1 MEFIAQRTFVVI
13 DRDTDVESLVTF
25 EVMLPYPI
33 DNGAS
38 YHCPVR
44 IAGLLNESLNIGG
57 VDSMQAVMLAIQW
70 LEMRYQEMSETKY
83 DFFWPDKRYK
93 IESFNLLPK

>member
-1 MEFIAQRTFVVI
+1 MVI

-38 YHCPVR
+38 YFCTAR
-44 IAGLLNESLNIGG
+44 ITSLIDESIDVGG

-70 LEMRYQEMSETKY
+70 LEMRFLEMHKTKY
-83 DFFWPDKRYK
+83 DFFWPDRTNKVAA
-93 IESFNLLPK
+93 FDLLPK